1 MLERIA
7 FQGRCWYQAKIKV
20 TCGIFLRKPSKSE
33 KNKIVKFMAYKTLQ
47 SNKWDLFLKEI
58 NGFMLNVT
66 DHYCIS
72 PATSKGG
79 FPVIRV
85 ICHESVIY
93 VTGHVSH
100 RSEAQGLLPRITR
113 QSETFLMATGFRCR
127 MLAIYQSLSL
137 FLGLTYR
144 ASSLL
149 CSKPHKSKQMKNF

>member
-1 MLERIA
+1 MWIKFQLQLLYRVYCTGLEPDLLSNPNFYTTKSFRNSMAIS
-7 FQGRCWYQAKIKV
+7 
-20 TCGIFLRKPSKSE
+20 FLANSSLK
-33 KNKIVKFMAYKTLQ
+33 
-47 SNKWDLFLKEI
+47 KWDLFLKEI

-113 QSETFLMATGFRCR
+113 QSETFLMATVFRCR

-144 ASSLL
+144 ASPLL
-149 CSKPHKSKQMKNF
+149 WDKY

>member
-1 MLERIA
+1 MPIDLSKA
-7 FQGRCWYQAKIKV
+7 FDNISHA
-20 TCGIFLRKPSKSE
+20 
-33 KNKIVKFMAYKTLQ
+33 TLL
-47 SNKWDLFLKEI
+47 NEDLFLKEI

-93 VTGHVSH
+93 VTGHVGH

-113 QSETFLMATGFRCR
+113 QSETFFPPFPPVSFIL
-127 MLAIYQSLSL
+127 
-137 FLGLTYR
+137 
-144 ASSLL
+144 
-149 CSKPHKSKQMKNF
+149 P

>member
-1 MLERIA
+1 
-7 FQGRCWYQAKIKV
+7 
-20 TCGIFLRKPSKSE
+20 
-33 KNKIVKFMAYKTLQ
+33 
-47 SNKWDLFLKEI
+47 
-58 NGFMLNVT
+58 MLNVT

-113 QSETFLMATGFRCR
+113 QDLDAGCLRF
-127 MLAIYQSLSL
+127 ISL
-137 FLGLTYR
+137 FRSSWVLPTEHHLFFEISTRLLPDGSPLTLGAVLMSTVMFVHMIV
-144 ASSLL
+144 LL
-149 CSKPHKSKQMKNF
+149 IAGIHTRCGRLC